1 MPIDRINGVNLYWE
15 LTGDKGEPLVLIH
28 GSWVDHHSW
37 KGIVSELSKTFG
49 VLIYDRRGH
58 SRSERLSI
66 QENTEQDVSDLIA
79 LINHLDLSPVHIVGN
94 SFGTSIA
101 LKTAARKPDIFKTL
115 IGHEP
120 PLLGLLKENQQFK
133 PLLQE
138 VKQRIDAVV
147 SLIVQGEN
155 EKAAM
160 KFVETI
166 AFKPGSWQQL
176 PEPLQKT
183 FIYNAPTW
191 FEELQDPESLLLD
204 MDRIS
209 NFDKPALLTMGSE
222 SPPFFIAV
230 LEQLTQAIP
239 HAKSKTFEG
248 AGHAPHLSHPEQY
261 VQVVKEFCLTNK

>member
-1 MPIDRINGVNLYWE
+1 MPIDSINGVNIYWE
-15 LTGDKGEPLVLIH
+15 LTGDKGEPLVLVH

-37 KGIVSELSKTFG
+37 KGIVSELSKTFR
-49 VLIYDRRGH
+49 VLTYDRRGH

-79 LINHLDLSPVHIVGN
+79 LINHLNLSPAHIVGN
-94 SFGTSIA
+94 SFGTTIV
-101 LKTAARKPDIFKTL
+101 LKTAAKKPEMFITL

-138 VKQRIDAVV
+138 VQQRIDGVV
-147 SLIVQGEN
+147 SLIVQGKN
-155 EKAAM
+155 EKAAIQ
-160 KFVETI
+160 FVESI

-176 PEPLQKT
+176 PERLQKT
-183 FIYNAPTW
+183 FIYNATTW
-191 FEELQDPESLLLD
+191 FEELQDPGSMLLD

-209 NFDKPALLTMGSE
+209 NFDKPTLLTMGSE

-230 LEQLTQAIP
+230 LEQLTNSIP
-239 HAKSKTFEG
+239 FAKSRTFEG

-261 VQVVKEFCLTNK
+261 IQVVKEFCLTNG